1 MDPISICL
9 LAAGLVK
16 QIQAG
21 CELYKQAKESF
32 VEIKATADEVI
43 AIGKEVH
50 GFWGQLLAFFGS
62 KPKPQAAK
70 PVAKNKKSAYVA
82 VDETQVK
89 VDIVKSL
96 TEFFR
101 LQEQLAAHIREE
113 EEKSKTVYDPNQNL
127 MEAALKRTMATQE
140 MAALEVT
147 IRETMV
153 YQSPP
158 EMGALFSAVHEM
170 REVIEAEQ
178 TKARLKQE
186 ATKRQE
192 AWRLRQEERN
202 LQAKSAGVVVTFI
215 FLLYLWMWFL
225 LINRWGKT

>member
-32 VEIKATADEVI
+32 VEIKATTDEVI

-62 KPKPQAAK
+62 KPKSQAAK

-89 VDIVKSL
+89 IDIVRNL
-96 TEFFR
+96 TEFFK

-113 EEKSKTVYDPNQNL
+113 EEKSQTVYDPDQNL
-127 MEAALKRTMATQE
+127 MESALKRVMAQQE
-140 MAALEVT
+140 MDRLVVT

-158 EMGALFSAVHEM
+158 EMGALYSEVFKM
-170 REVIEAEQ
+170 REVISEEQ
-178 TKARLKQE
+178 EKARLKEE
-186 ATKRQE
+186 AKKRQD
-192 AWRLRQEERN
+192 AWLHRQEERN
-202 LQAKSAGVVVTFI
+202 LQAKLAAVVATSI
-215 FLLYLWMWFL
+215 FLLYLWLWLWFVSH
-225 LINRWGKT
+225 WGKR

>member
-1 MDPISICL
+1 VDPISICL

-62 KPKPQAAK
+62 KPKPQVAK
-70 PVAKNKKSAYVA
+70 PVAKTKKSAYVA

-89 VDIVKSL
+89 VDIVKNL

-113 EEKSKTVYDPNQNL
+113 EEKSLTVYDPDQNL
-127 MEAALKRTMATQE
+127 MEAALKRVMAQQE
-140 MAALEVT
+140 MAKLEVT

-158 EMGALFSAVHEM
+158 EMGALYSDVFKM
-170 REVIEAEQ
+170 REVISDEQ
-178 TKARLKQE
+178 EKARLKQE
-186 ATKRQE
+186 AKKRE
-192 AWRLRQEERN
+192 AAWQLRQEERN
-202 LQAKSAGVVVTFI
+202 LQAKLAAVAATSI
-215 FLLYLWMWFL
+215 LLLYLWLWFIL
-225 LINRWGKT
+225 VSRWGKS